1 MPILYGDR
9 LVGKLDAA
17 AERKAGLFRV
27 DAIHQDVPFGKT
39 ASGRRTRGD
48 PDLAR
53 WLELDVKLPAQAAAR
68 TAYQQG
74 VSGHPAFRTCPGGDM
89 RIIVSARARLAD

>member
-1 MPILYGDR
+1 LYGDR

-39 ASGRRTRGD
+39 ASGRRT
-48 PDLAR
+48 
-53 WLELDVKLPAQAAAR
+53 
-68 TAYQQG
+68 
-74 VSGHPAFRTCPGGDM
+74 
-89 RIIVSARARLAD
+89 